1 MIRVENISKTFTLT
15 KEAKKQMKQGQVDV
29 RQSGSQFQALRS
41 VSFGCDKGQVLGLL
55 GANGAGKTTTL
66 RILASA
72 LSADSGHIYI
82 DNDDVTH
89 QPLLAKQH
97 IGFLSSKTGLYN
109 RLTAKEN
116 IEYFA
121 RLHGMNKQAVKTRCE
136 ELFEMLDMHSF
147 LDKRAEHLS
156 TGMKQKTN
164 IARAVVHNPEVIVL
178 DEPTTGLDI
187 MTTQT
192 VISFIQSIKAQGTPV
207 IFSTH
212 HLDEVELLCER
223 VSVIDKGITC
233 FDGTIDEF
241 KARGQSDVLNNAFL
255 TILKEQQGV

>member
-1 MIRVENISKTFTLT
+1 MSKRAL
-15 KEAKKQMKQGQVDV
+15 KE
-29 RQSGSQFQALRS
+29 
-41 VSFGCDKGQVLGLL
+41 
-55 GANGAGKTTTL
+55 
-66 RILASA
+66 
-72 LSADSGHIYI
+72 
-82 DNDDVTH
+82 
-89 QPLLAKQH
+89 
-97 IGFLSSKTGLYN
+97 
-109 RLTAKEN
+109 
-116 IEYFA
+116 
-121 RLHGMNKQAVKTRCE
+121 RCE

-164 IARAVVHNPEVIVL
+164 IARAVVHNPEVVVL

-192 VISFIQSIKAQGTPV
+192 VINFIQSLKVQGTPV

-223 VSVIDKGITC
+223 VSVIDTGVTC
-233 FDGTIDEF
+233 FDGTIEQF
-241 KARGQSDVLNNAFL
+241 KERGESDVLNQAFL

>member
-1 MIRVENISKTFTLT
+1 MIEVSALKKRFKLT
-15 KEAKKQMKQGQVDV
+15 KDHKVKNDEKKDPREDKDYFHSV
-29 RQSGSQFQALRS
+29 RD
-41 VSFGCDKGQVLGLL
+41 VSFTCNQGEVLGLL
-55 GANGAGKTTTL
+55 GPNGAGKTTTL
-66 RILASA
+66 RMLSTA
-72 LSADSGHIYI
+72 LSPDEGQIKINGI
-82 DNDDVTH
+82 DVVKK
-89 QPLLAKQH
+89 PLEARKK
-97 IGFLSSKTGLYN
+97 IGFLSGSTGLYG

-121 RLHGMNKQAVKTRCE
+121 RLHGMNKQAVKTRCD

-233 FDGTIDEF
+233 FDGTIGEF
-241 KARGQSDVLNNAFL
+241 KERGRSDVLNNAFL

>member
-1 MIRVENISKTFTLT
+1 MIEVSALKKRFKLT
-15 KEAKKQMKQGQVDV
+15 KDHKVNNQDKKDPREEKDYFHSV
-29 RQSGSQFQALRS
+29 RD
-41 VSFGCDKGQVLGLL
+41 VSFKCNQGEVLGLL
-55 GANGAGKTTTL
+55 GPNGAGKTTTL
-66 RILASA
+66 RMLSTA
-72 LSADSGHIYI
+72 LSPDAGDITINGI
-82 DNDDVTH
+82 NVVKK
-89 QPLLAKQH
+89 PLEARKK
-97 IGFLSSKTGLYN
+97 IGFLSGSTGLYG

-121 RLHGMNKQAVKTRCE
+121 RLHGMSKQAVKQRCD

-164 IARAVVHNPEVIVL
+164 IARAVVHNPEVVVL

-192 VISFIQSIKAQGTPV
+192 VISFIQNLKSQGTPV

-212 HLDEVELLCER
+212 HLDEVALLCER
-223 VSVIDKGITC
+223 VSVIDKGVSC
-233 FDGTIDEF
+233 FDGTIAEF
-241 KARGQSDVLNNAFL
+241 KQQGGSEQLNQAFL
-255 TILKEQQGV
+255 NILKEQSGV

>member
-1 MIRVENISKTFTLT
+1 MIEVSALKKRFKLT
-15 KEAKKQMKQGQVDV
+15 KDHKVKNQEKKDPREDKDYFHSV
-29 RQSGSQFQALRS
+29 RD
-41 VSFGCDKGQVLGLL
+41 VSFTCNKGEVLGLL
-55 GANGAGKTTTL
+55 GPNGAGKTTTL
-66 RILASA
+66 RMLSTA
-72 LSADSGHIYI
+72 LGPDAGKIEINGI
-82 DNDDVTH
+82 DVVKK
-89 QPLLAKQH
+89 PLEARKKV
-97 IGFLSSKTGLYN
+97 GFLSGSTGLYG

-121 RLHGMNKQAVKTRCE
+121 RLHGMNKQVVKTRCE

-192 VISFIQSIKAQGTPV
+192 VISFIQSIKAKGTPV

>member
-1 MIRVENISKTFTLT
+1 MIEVSALKKRFKLT
-15 KEAKKQMKQGQVDV
+15 KDHKVKNDEKKDPREDKDYFHSV
-29 RQSGSQFQALRS
+29 RD
-41 VSFGCDKGQVLGLL
+41 VSFTCNQGEVLGLL
-55 GANGAGKTTTL
+55 GPNGAGKTTTL
-66 RILASA
+66 RMLSTA
-72 LSADSGHIYI
+72 LNPDDGQIKINGI
-82 DNDDVTH
+82 DVVKK
-89 QPLLAKQH
+89 PLEARKK
-97 IGFLSSKTGLYN
+97 IGFLSGSTGLYG

-136 ELFEMLDMHSF
+136 ELFDMLDMHSF

-164 IARAVVHNPEVIVL
+164 IARAVVHHPEVIVL

-233 FDGTIDEF
+233 FDGTISEF
-241 KARGQSDVLNNAFL
+241 KERGRSDVLNNAFL